1 MTTKGNLLSRET
13 LLSKEKLEIR
23 KVDLEDGNYVYVRQ
37 MTGHERDIFEQSL
50 MKKIRDK
57 NGLIVSVDQ
66 AIEDFRAK
74 LAVVTVC
81 DETGK
86 LILQPSDVTSLS
98 QNRSAKTLD
107 TIITEAQALNAITEK
122 DKEELVKNS
131 VAGQAGSSISDSA
144 EN

>member
-1 MTTKGNLLSRET
+1 METKGNLLDRKS
-13 LLSKEKLEIR
+13 LLEKEKLEIR
-23 KVDLEDGNYVYVRQ
+23 KVEFEDGNYVYVRQ

-50 MKKIRDK
+50 MKKNRDK
-57 NGLIVSVDQ
+57 NGLIVSIEQ

-81 DETGK
+81 DDKGVLTF
-86 LILQPSDVTSLS
+86 QPQDVVLLS

-107 TIITEAQALNAITEK
+107 KIITEAPKLNAITEQ
-122 DKEELVKNS
+122 DKEELVKNLDAVPDGNS
-131 VAGQAGSSISDSA
+131 NSNSA